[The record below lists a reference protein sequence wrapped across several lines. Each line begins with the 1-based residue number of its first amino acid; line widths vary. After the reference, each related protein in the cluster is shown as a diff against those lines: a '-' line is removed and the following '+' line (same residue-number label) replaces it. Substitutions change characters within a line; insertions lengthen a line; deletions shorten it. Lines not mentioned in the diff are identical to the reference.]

1 MQRADAQP
9 FSTFPAAPPATGSAP
24 GKVILLG
31 EHGVVYGYPALACA
45 IPRFTRVQCEWYDGP
60 NVLVSPFLQQGAV
73 IPLVSPSASAP
84 AALFHFLFHHFQV
97 PTENVRVRV
106 DGDLP
111 VGRGLGSSASL
122 SVAAIRA
129 VSAFVQ
135 RPISPEALLE
145 LGLEAEKH
153 FHGTPSG
160 LDHTT
165 VVFEGVLLF
174 QQGRPP
180 RRIVSPAP
188 FELVVLDSGGE
199 RQTGAMVA
207 GVRER
212 LKASPALIQSLLESI
227 REDVEQAV
235 IALESGDL
243 NALGQRMNHNQLQ
256 LQALGVSTPRLEA
269 LVTLAREAGALGA
282 KLSGAGGGGVV
293 VALALTGAH
302 RVLEAAREAGVPAF
316 SVRVNAPAGS

>member
-1 MQRADAQP
+1 MQGADAQTSSP
-9 FSTFPAAPPATGSAP
+9 LPPGPSAQGSAP
-24 GKVILLG
+24 GKIILLG
-31 EHGVVYGYPALACA
+31 EHGVVYGHPALACA
-45 IPRFTRVQCEWYDGP
+45 IPRFTRVQCEWYEGP
-60 NVLVSPFLQQGAV
+60 NVLVSPLLNQGEA
-73 IPLVSPSASAP
+73 ITLANPSTSAP
-84 AALFHFLFHHFQV
+84 AALFRFLFQHFQL
-97 PTENVRVRV
+97 PTENVCVRV

-129 VSAFVQ
+129 VSALMQ
-135 RPISPEALLE
+135 RPISPEALLA

-174 QQGRPP
+174 QHGSPP
-180 RRIVSPAP
+180 RRIVSPNS

-207 GVRER
+207 EVRAR
-212 LKASPALIQSLLESI
+212 LQASPQVIQPLLETI
-227 REDVEQAV
+227 RQDVQQAV
-235 IALESGDL
+235 KALESGDL
-243 NALGQRMNHNQLQ
+243 DALGALMNHNQQQ
-256 LQALGVSTPRLEA
+256 LEALGVSTPRLEA
-269 LVTLAREAGALGA
+269 LVKLARDAGALGA

-293 VALALTGAH
+293 VALARTGAQ
-302 RVLEAAREAGVPAF
+302 RVLEVARDAGVPAF
-316 SVRVNAPAGS
+316 SVRVNAPALS